1 MTDFLQ
7 RLAERTLGLTPVVQ
21 PIIAPMFAP
30 GPTIPGSTPAALEVD
45 EFVESPP
52 STRSRGQGTI
62 RPASPAPVTN
72 KTQQPT
78 VPPVSP
84 PVTQH
89 AAATN
94 TTVSLSP
101 AQDAPS
107 PEIASRPIARQDHTT
122 GQNVGTVRPGNSLVT
137 EPGIVRTPLQEMPPA
152 KVMNQVVE
160 SHPQETAGADPH
172 VPVTAIHRLVPV
184 DQSEATHTARQD
196 ETALTPEFTNRQ
208 PESAGGPWIVRERR
222 LIVPVE
228 QQGQSRP
235 EQAGQNEGGSLSR
248 QQAISFSEVENG
260 AENAPQLPSFIR
272 NDSPTQGSQGLLVP
286 TMPEQRGPTTRQAT
300 QLAGTLTYATAVV
313 AEPRQ
318 PAQITRQAREQ
329 RPAGTVETPPD
340 VPTIRVTIGRVDVRA
355 ITAPATT
362 RPKPSRS
369 APALSLDE
377 YTRQNK
383 ERR

>member
-7 RLAERTLGLTPVVQ
+7 RLAERTLGLTPVAQ

-62 RPASPAPVTN
+62 RPALPAPVTSR
-72 KTQQPT
+72 TQQPT
-78 VPPVSP
+78 VPPGNE
-84 PVTQH
+84 H

-101 AQDAPS
+101 AQDASS
-107 PEIASRPIARQDHTT
+107 PEIASRPIAWQDHTT
-122 GQNVGTVRPGNSLVT
+122 GQNAGTVRPENSLVT

-152 KVMNQVVE
+152 KVMNHAVE

-184 DQSEATHTARQD
+184 DQSEATHAARQD
-196 ETALTPEFTNRQ
+196 EAALTNQQ
-208 PESAGGPWIVRERR
+208 PESAGGPWIVREQR

-235 EQAGQNEGGSLSR
+235 EQAGQNEGGLLSR
-248 QQAISFSEVENG
+248 QQAISFSAVENG
-260 AENAPQLPSFIR
+260 AENAPQLPFFIQ

-286 TMPEQRGPTTRQAT
+286 TMLEQRGPTTRQAT
-300 QLAGTLTYATAVV
+300 QVADTLAYDTAVV

-329 RPAGTVETPPD
+329 RAAGAVETPPD

-355 ITAPATT
+355 VTAPATT
-362 RPKPSRS
+362 RPKPSRP